1 LNIPHT
7 NADLVFKES
16 MTIFKGKVLDFL
28 GLTTL
33 APITEH
39 LGTESVQIEV
49 VWEFKDLAFGTQD
62 GRGIHFEEEI
72 DLSLDDLYRCV
83 GYNSGLSRVH
93 KREFVTVIFVKNPTK
108 LTGIKTEQ
116 MDFMPIIIQCSQ
128 IDADA
133 MLAKLKA
140 DIAAGTPINELEAI
154 YLPLFHSKN
163 LTPTGLFAE
172 SVDLIK
178 SMQADDNHKRKTLA
192 LLITLAGKVV
202 DREQLDALAKEVM
215 TMGNVFIEY
224 FEERGEK
231 RNQEETAKRMLAKN
245 MDILDIIEV
254 TGLSTER
261 IRELRES
268 LTKER
273 VFA

>member
-1 LNIPHT
+1 
-7 NADLVFKES
+7 

-28 GLTTL
+28 GLTNL

-116 MDFMPIIIQCSQ
+116 MDFKPIIIQCSQ

-172 SVDLIK
+172 SVNLIK
-178 SMQADDNHKRKTLA
+178 SMQADDNHKRKVLTLLA
-192 LLITLAGKVV
+192 TLCGKVV
-202 DREQLDALAKEVM
+202 DRTQLVSAVEEVLK
-215 TMGNVFIEY
+215 MGNVIFEY
-224 FEERGEK
+224 LEERGAERK
-231 RNQEETAKRMLAKN
+231 QEEIARKMLDKN
-245 MDILDIIEV
+245 MDVLDIIDV
-254 TGLSTER
+254 TGLTTER
-261 IRELRES
+261 IRELREN
-268 LTKER
+268 LAKER